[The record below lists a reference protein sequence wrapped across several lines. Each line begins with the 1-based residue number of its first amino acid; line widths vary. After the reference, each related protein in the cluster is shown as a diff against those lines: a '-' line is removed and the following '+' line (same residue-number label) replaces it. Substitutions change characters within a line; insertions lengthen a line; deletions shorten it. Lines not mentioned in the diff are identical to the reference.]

1 MKAYEGCVELL
12 RIARSIAIL
21 AILLSFLTDIDTNME
36 YSVIHIICR
45 LIFRYQSKINTAIPN
60 FLGRALFQVL
70 QVTAASCAASFASS
84 SGVRVV
90 NCSAWMPPSRD
101 ISSFKRAYT
110 MR

>member
-45 LIFRYQSKINTAIPN
+45 LIFRYQSKIKTPLFPISLEGLYFKSCKSRQLLAQQ
-60 FLGRALFQVL
+60 ALRPL
-70 QVTAASCAASFASS
+70 RGSE
-84 SGVRVV
+84 
-90 NCSAWMPPSRD
+90 
-101 ISSFKRAYT
+101 
-110 MR
+110 